1 MLLYHSLLSWPKRQ
15 PMLVV
20 NWGRVAGASAVWLVA
35 LNLPRLI
42 FSEIFVM
49 YVMPL
54 AGACMLLVVS
64 FGYVS

>member
-1 MLLYHSLLSWPKRQ
+1 
-15 PMLVV
+15 MLVV
-20 NWGRVAGASAVWLVA
+20 NWGRVAGASAVLLVV